1 MSQTSQISKDS
12 QKPGLREKLLGRE
25 GLIALFGI
33 TLSLFHIYTT
43 AFGLLDFITQR
54 GIHLSLGL
62 AVLILMKPTE
72 EALTHRFPSLS
83 KSIRIAA
90 NVFDFVLV
98 AVLWWACWV
107 SKAEY
112 SYAIAHAGRVN
123 AASTYAG
130 FILLVVI
137 LYLTWRSLGAMLPML
152 AILFI
157 LYALYGRYMPEA
169 FAHRGYSVEKILNY
183 LSSNQNGVF
192 GMCLSVSA
200 TTIYMFI
207 LFGAF
212 LEISGASEMIND
224 VAIKATGKSRS
235 GPALAAVVSSA
246 FMGTINGSAVANV
259 VATGTFTIPMMKARG
274 YDKNFA
280 GAVESVAST
289 GGQILPPV
297 MGAGAFL
304 MVGLTGIS
312 YNTIALA
319 AVIPAVLYFFAAAV
333 TVILH
338 GRKANLQA
346 ESKGKIRFN
355 RDTIKLMIAC
365 LASIIALIYTLL
377 VINLT
382 STVAAGIGIIVLV
395 VLMFALFPKKY
406 GLRHLVDSLIAGA
419 KGAGSIIIGC
429 ACSGIVVA
437 MVSLTGI
444 GVVFGDLTISLAG
457 TSMFLGLI
465 LAALACIVL
474 GMGLPTSAAYV
485 IAASILATPLKRLGV
500 DTLPGHLYL
509 LYYACLSC
517 ITPPVALASYA
528 AAGIARADPFK
539 TAVESCKLGFVGFVI
554 PFMFIYNQ
562 ELLGIGSTAGIIT
575 CVVTGVLGV
584 IALSAGF
591 TGYLLS
597 KTNAA
602 ERILLF
608 AGGALMFFPETI
620 TDIIGLAIFG
630 TAVLMQWRK
639 SEKRKAAP
647 VA

>member
-1 MSQTSQISKDS
+1 MSQPNLLPSFKDKVLS
-12 QKPGLREKLLGRE
+12 RRN
-25 GLIALFGI
+25 LIAFLGI
-33 TLSLFHIYTT
+33 VLSLFHIYTT

-72 EALTHRFPSLS
+72 EALAKHFPSLS
-83 KSIRIAA
+83 RGARIAA
-90 NVFDFVLV
+90 NAFDFVLI
-98 AVLWWACWV
+98 ALLWWACYI
-107 SKAEY
+107 SKIEY
-112 SYAIAHAGRVN
+112 SYAISHAGRVN
-123 AASTYAG
+123 DVSTWAG
-130 FILLVVI
+130 LILLVVI
-137 LYLTWRSLGAMLPML
+137 LYLTWRTLGPMLPVL
-152 AILFI
+152 AIIFI
-157 LYALYGRYMPEA
+157 LYARFGSIMPA
-169 FAHRGYSVEKILNY
+169 ALAHRGYTFKKILNY

-212 LEISGASEMIND
+212 LEISGASAMIND
-224 VAIKATGKSRS
+224 VAIKATGRTRS

-319 AVIPAVLYFFAAAV
+319 AVIPALLYFFAAGIA
-333 TVILH
+333 VILH
-338 GRKANLQA
+338 GRKAQLQPDNS
-346 ESKGKIRFN
+346 ERIQFDR
-355 RDTIKLMIAC
+355 RTIKLMIAC
-365 LASIIALIYTLL
+365 IASILSLICGLL
-377 VINLT
+377 VLNLP
-382 STVAAGIGIIVLV
+382 STIAAGIGIITLVLFMF
-395 VLMFALFPKKY
+395 VLFFKEY
-406 GLRHLVDSLIAGA
+406 GLSKLVASLISGA
-419 KGAGSIIIGC
+419 KSAGSIIIGC

-457 TSMFLGLI
+457 TNMLLGLI
-465 LAALACIVL
+465 LAAFACIIL

-500 DTLPGHLYL
+500 ATLPGHLFL

-528 AAGIARADPFK
+528 AAGIAKANPMK

-554 PFMFIYNQ
+554 PFLFIYNQ
-562 ELLGIGSTAGIIT
+562 ALLGNGSIGSIIVCLITGI
-575 CVVTGVLGV
+575 LGV
-584 IALSAGF
+584 VALSAGF
-591 TGYLLS
+591 TGYLMTETSLV
-597 KTNAA
+597 
-602 ERILLF
+602 ERILF
-608 AGGALMFFPETI
+608 FISGGLMFFPETV
-620 TDIIGLAIFG
+620 TDIVGLILFAL
-630 TAVLMQWRK
+630 TVYYQYRK
-639 SEKRKAAP
+639 TRKRKQTI
-647 VA
+647 VS